1 MTTKILVV
9 DDSQVER
16 LLVEGL
22 LRTNPEY
29 QVTSA
34 SQGEEALERMASQLP
49 DLLITDLIMP
59 GMDGLE
65 LVRRVHYQYPHI
77 PVILMTAYGDET
89 TAVEALEAGAASF
102 ISKTQK
108 AERLTTTVNR
118 VLTRA
123 AADQIHQQVS
133 QCLLESRCRYAIP
146 NDRQVIRGLVE
157 QVQQTMAV
165 MGFGNT
171 VERIRVM
178 EAVEEAMLNAM
189 FHGNLEL
196 DPSELT
202 KVRAELDEDLLDRL
216 IEARCQDPRIGSRRI
231 VAIVHLTP
239 SEARFV
245 IRDQGRGFDTMY
257 KIEESKTEQSQIAGR
272 RGLTLIRSLMDD
284 VKYNEAGNELVLR
297 KRYQIDATPEGVVA
311 AEVEATT

>member
-1 MTTKILVV
+1 MTTKILIV

-22 LRTNPEY
+22 LRTNPDY
-29 QVTSA
+29 QVVSA
-34 SQGEEALERMASQLP
+34 SQGEEALERMASQRP

-59 GMDGLE
+59 GMNGLE
-65 LVRRVHYQYPHI
+65 LVRRVHQQYPAI

-102 ISKTQK
+102 VSKTQK
-108 AERLTTTVNR
+108 AERLTATVSR
-118 VLTRA
+118 VLARA
-123 AADQIHQQVS
+123 AADQIHQQVAR
-133 QCLLESRCRYAIP
+133 CLLEYRCRFAVP

-157 QVQQTMAV
+157 QVQQTMAA

-171 VERIRVM
+171 VERIRVG

-196 DPSELT
+196 NANELT

-216 IEARCQDPRIGSRRI
+216 IESRCQDPRIGERRI
-231 VAIVHLTP
+231 VVVVHITP

-245 IRDQGRGFDTMY
+245 IRDQGRGFDAIY
-257 KIEESKTEQSQIAGR
+257 KMEESQSEQSQIEGR
-272 RGLTLIRSLMDD
+272 RGLTLIRALMDE

-297 KRYQIDATPEGVVA
+297 KRYQIQETPDDSQPLA
-311 AEVEATT
+311 VEAAD